1 MRTAKKF
8 ISLLCVSGT
17 LCLAS
22 CNETA
27 DMSAVSSVQM
37 EQLNSQLV
45 MHMPDDSYR
54 TTYEIFVP
62 SFYDSDSDGIG
73 DLKGIT
79 EKLDYLNDGYEMT
92 FDDPAYSQIWLT
104 PICEA
109 SSYHKYDVTDYMAVD
124 DDFGTMA
131 DFEDLVQKCHER
143 NIRVIFDLVVNHTSS
158 QHPWFQEASAYIKS
172 LPQGKEPDP
181 SECPYAAYYNF
192 TKNPGSGFEKLE
204 GTDWYYEARFW
215 GGMPDLNLDNEQ
227 VRNEISEVIRFWSE
241 KGADGFRLDA
251 VTSYYT
257 GNTEKCSAFT
267 GWLKKTAVQYNP
279 DCYLVGEG
287 WTDQNTYAQYYADGI
302 DSMFDFAFAGA
313 DGVIARVVKGLEPA
327 SAFAY
332 ALENEEHLF
341 ASYSDTC
348 INAPF
353 YTNHDMARSTGYYAG
368 DDGSRT
374 KLAGAL
380 NLLMSGNAFV
390 YYGEELGMKGSGRD
404 ENKRAPMYW
413 SSDADAEGMCDG
425 PADMEDIKMKFPSYE
440 EQKEDPYSIFNYY
453 RNAVRIRNAF
463 PVIAKG
469 KTAPQPISTDKVCAL
484 IRYEE
489 NGEDEPVYILINT
502 SEESQT
508 ADIGYLNEELV
519 LSAVLLTDEQAVV
532 LENSKVQLPPFAVAV
547 LTEK

>member
-1 MRTAKKF
+1 MRTAGKV
-8 ISLLCVSGT
+8 IRVLCISGT

-27 DMSAVSSVQM
+27 DMSAVSSMQM

-45 MHMPDDSYR
+45 LHMPDDGWR

-79 EKLDYLNDGYEMT
+79 EKLDYLNDGIEMT

-109 SSYHKYDVTDYMAVD
+109 VSYHKYDVTDYLAVD
-124 DDFGTMA
+124 DDFGSMA
-131 DFEDLVQKCHER
+131 DFENLVQECHSR
-143 NIRVIFDLVVNHTSS
+143 GIRVIFDLVANHTSDR
-158 QHPWFQEASAYIKS
+158 HPWFQEAVSYIKS
-172 LPQGKEPDP
+172 LPEGKEPDA
-181 SECPYAAYYNF
+181 SECRYVDYYNF
-192 TKNPGSGFEKLE
+192 AKKGGNGFEKIQ
-204 GTDWYYEARFW
+204 GTDWFYEARFW
-215 GGMPDLNLDNEQ
+215 GGMPDLNLDSEQ
-227 VRNEISEVIRFWSE
+227 VRDEIREVIRFWSE

-257 GNTEKCSAFT
+257 GDTEKSAAFT
-267 GWLKKTAVQYNP
+267 GWIKQTALQYNP
-279 DCYLVGEG
+279 DCYVVGEG
-287 WTDQNTYAQYYADGI
+287 WTDQRIYAQYYADGI
-302 DSMFDFAFAGA
+302 DSMFDFAFAGQ
-313 DGVIARVVKGLEPA
+313 DGIITRVVRGNEPA
-327 SAFAY
+327 SAFAK
-332 ALENEEHLF
+332 ALENEEALYS
-341 ASYSDTC
+341 SYSSTY

-390 YYGEELGMKGSGRD
+390 YYGEELGMKGAGKD

-413 SSDADAEGMCDG
+413 SADADAQGMCDG
-425 PADMEDIKMKFPSYE
+425 PPAMDSVAMKFPSYE
-440 EQKEDPYSIFNYY
+440 EQKDDPYSIFNYY

-469 KTAPQPISTDKVCAL
+469 RTAAQDISTDKVCAM

-489 NGEDEPVYILINT
+489 NGEDTPVYILINT
-502 SEESQT
+502 SEENQT
-508 ADIGYLNEELV
+508 ADVGYMNEELV
-519 LSAVLLTDEQAVV
+519 LSAVLLTGEQPVV
-532 LENSKVQLPPFAVAV
+532 FENNKVQLPPFAVAV
-547 LTEK
+547 LTGR